1 MPSGS
6 RLQSCQTGPCVF
18 QADYVGHRVVW
29 GATIESSS
37 IELVL
42 AKQSA

>member
-6 RLQSCQTGPCVF
+6 PSAILSDWPLCL